1 MSLPDSTSSLK
12 RLRNRYR
19 LVLSNEDTYEEL
31 VSFNLNRWTVY
42 VMLSVMFIVLV
53 GLTIALI
60 AFTPLKFYIPGYGK
74 AGTTEEYETLKVKA
88 DSLEHSLILKQQ
100 YLNDIEKV
108 LQGKIVPR
116 DTATLKI
123 TNIDNNVIP
132 GKRNKK

>member
-42 VMLSVMFIVLV
+42 VMLSVMFILLV

-74 AGTTEEYETLKVKA
+74 AGTTGEYETLKVKA
-88 DSLEHSLILKQQ
+88 DSLEHSLMLKQQ

>member
-1 MSLPDSTSSLK
+1 MPLPDSTSSLK

-31 VSFNLNRWTVY
+31 VSFNLNRWIVY
-42 VMLSVMFIVLV
+42 IMLSVMFIVLV

-88 DSLEHSLILKQQ
+88 DSLEHSLILNQQ
-100 YLNDIEKV
+100 YLDGIEKV
-108 LQGKIVPR
+108 LQGKMVSR
-116 DTATLKI
+116 DTATLQI
-123 TNIDNNVIP
+123 PNTDNNLVP
-132 GKRNKK
+132 GKTRKK

>member
-42 VMLSVMFIVLV
+42 VLLSVMFIVLV
-53 GLTIALI
+53 GLTVALI

-100 YLNDIEKV
+100 YLDGIEKV

-116 DTATLKI
+116 DTVTLKI
-123 TNIDNNVIP
+123 TNIDNSVIP

>member
-42 VMLSVMFIVLV
+42 VILSVMFIVLV

-74 AGTTEEYETLKVKA
+74 GGTTEEYETLKVKA

-100 YLNDIEKV
+100 YLNDIEEV

>member
-74 AGTTEEYETLKVKA
+74 AGSTEEYETLKVKA